1 MSNRPPIPADD
12 TVRGLPSV
20 SRRQDGGSGSAR
32 SLLLTVLGEFV
43 LPAGGGPS
51 APPGPPPRG
60 GGGVGGGEGAHAPAR
75 RGARARGP
83 PGPPRRPRAGARGP
97 ARPRRPLPG

>member
-1 MSNRPPIPADD
+1 MSNRPPTAAED

-43 LPAGGGPS
+43 LPAGE
-51 APPGPPPRG
+51 APGPPTLRHVAGGRG
-60 GGGVGGGEGAHAPAR
+60 REA
-75 RGARARGP
+75 
-83 PGPPRRPRAGARGP
+83 
-97 ARPRRPLPG
+97 